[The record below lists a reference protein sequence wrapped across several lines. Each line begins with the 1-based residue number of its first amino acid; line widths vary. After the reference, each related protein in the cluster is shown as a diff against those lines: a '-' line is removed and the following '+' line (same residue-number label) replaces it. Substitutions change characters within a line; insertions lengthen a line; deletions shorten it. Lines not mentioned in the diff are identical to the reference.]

1 MTPRR
6 NPTACPPLRSWA
18 SALVF
23 ASLAGCGGTAPPP
36 APADDAPAR
45 PRSADRADDGPL
57 PKVDVHLHVALDS
70 VAIADAILREQHI
83 VIGLNASGGAPG
95 YGLEESMTVASAT
108 HGRLLP
114 LCNLA
119 FAGVG
124 RPGWAE
130 QTVASLR
137 ECKRLGGKGLK
148 VAKYVGLGLSAPDG
162 RLVPADDPALDIVF
176 ETAGTLGLPVL
187 IHIGDPKAFF
197 DPPTPTNE
205 RFEEL
210 SVHPGWSFHGIAPS
224 GQPWPSWSELLDQ
237 FERRVARHPRT
248 IFVGAHF
255 GNAAEEPERVARML
269 DRHANLVID
278 TAARVPE
285 FGRHPAD
292 AMRRF
297 FERYQDRILFGSDL
311 GVSRE
316 GLVLGSGGRTPGTRE
331 EARTFFARH
340 WAYFETATRRM
351 EHPTP
356 IQGRWTVD
364 GIGLSRPILA
374 KVYAGNA
381 ARVFSLALPDRPPES
396 QMKRP

>member
-1 MTPRR
+1 MTGRWNLLPAH
-6 NPTACPPLRSWA
+6 NLPAWA
-18 SALVF
+18 STLVL
-23 ASLAGCGGTAPPP
+23 ASFTACGGTAPPP
-36 APADDAPAR
+36 GPASEQPAK
-45 PRSADRADDGPL
+45 PRSAERADDGPL
-57 PKVDVHLHVALDS
+57 PKVDVHLHVDLDS
-70 VAIADAILREQHI
+70 VALADAILREQHI

-95 YGLEESMTVASAT
+95 YGLEESMAAARAT

-130 QTVASLR
+130 QAVASLQQ
-137 ECKRLGGKGLK
+137 CKRLGGKGLK
-148 VAKYVGLGLSAPDG
+148 VAKYVGLGLTGPDG
-162 RLVPADDPALDIVF
+162 RIVPVDDPALDIVF
-176 ETAGTLGLPVL
+176 EAAGSLGLPVL
-187 IHIGDPKAFF
+187 IHSGDPKTFF
-197 DPPTPTNE
+197 DPPTPNNE

-210 SVHPGWSFHGIAPS
+210 SVHPGWSFHGVAPN

-248 IFVGAHF
+248 TFVGAHF
-255 GNAAEEPERVARML
+255 GNAAEEPGRVARML
-269 DRHANLVID
+269 DRYPNLAID

-285 FGRHPAD
+285 FGRHPAE

-297 FERYQDRILFGSDL
+297 FERHQDRILFGSDL
-311 GVSRE
+311 GVSSG
-316 GLVLGSGGRTPGTRE
+316 GLVLGSGGRDPGTRE
-331 EARTFFARH
+331 ESRTFFARH
-340 WAYFETATRRM
+340 WAYFESAAQKM

-364 GIGLSRPILA
+364 GIHLPRSILA

-381 ARVFSLALPDRPPES
+381 ARVFSLDLPGKGPES
-396 QMKRP
+396 LVKPQ

>member
-1 MTPRR
+1 MTGHPSQHPGGSLVARTAALVLVWLAACR
-6 NPTACPPLRSWA
+6 GAGPPPDPPADPPTRPQSSEALDLPPL
-18 SALVF
+18 
-23 ASLAGCGGTAPPP
+23 
-36 APADDAPAR
+36 
-45 PRSADRADDGPL
+45 PR
-57 PKVDVHLHVALDS
+57 VDVHLHVALDS
-70 VAIADAILREQHI
+70 VVVANAILEEQHI

-95 YGLEESMTVASAT
+95 YGLEESMAAARAT
-108 HGRLLP
+108 QGRLLP

-130 QTVASLR
+130 QSVALLH
-137 ECKRLGGKGLK
+137 ECKRLGGRGLK
-148 VAKYVGLGLSAPDG
+148 VAKYVGLGLTAPDG
-162 RLVPADDPALDIVF
+162 RLVPVDDPALDVVF
-176 ETAGTLGLPVL
+176 ETAGALGLPVL
-187 IHIGDPKAFF
+187 LHSGDPKAFF
-197 DPPTPTNE
+197 DPPTANNE

-210 SVHPGWSFHGIAPS
+210 SVHPGWSFHGIAPN
-224 GQPWPSWSELLDQ
+224 GQAWPSWSALLDQ

-248 IFVGAHF
+248 TFVGAHF

-285 FGRHPAD
+285 FGRHPAE

-311 GVSRE
+311 GVGSE
-316 GLVLGSGGRTPGTRE
+316 GLVLGSGGHAPGTRE

-340 WAYFETATRRM
+340 WAYFETPTRKM
-351 EHPTP
+351 PHPTP

-364 GIGLSRPILA
+364 GIGLPRPILA
-374 KVYAGNA
+374 KVYAENA
-381 ARVFSLALPDRPPES
+381 TRVFSLELPRKASES
-396 QMKRP
+396 QMKQH